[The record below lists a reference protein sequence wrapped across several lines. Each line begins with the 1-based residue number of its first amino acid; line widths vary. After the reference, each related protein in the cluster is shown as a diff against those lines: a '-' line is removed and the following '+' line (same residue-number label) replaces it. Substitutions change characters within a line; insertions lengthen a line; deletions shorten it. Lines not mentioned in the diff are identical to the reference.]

1 MKHGPRSLTCI
12 RVNGLAKPIGAVKA
26 KGRLSVSGKTLS
38 TRTAA
43 FPPFPIDLARWE
55 QAEYRCMDPKDGEL
69 CLVRPKSGEILMEGR
84 SDSDVQIDR
93 RSWV

>member
-1 MKHGPRSLTCI
+1 M
-12 RVNGLAKPIGAVKA
+12 KA
-26 KGRLSVSGKTLS
+26 KGFSKVSGKTLFLLK
-38 TRTAA
+38 AA

-69 CLVRPKSGEILMEGR
+69 CLLRPKSGEILMEGR

-93 RSWV
+93 RRWV